1 MALKRT
7 SSTIQIGF
15 SVTESGANTFT
26 QGQVDLQLN
35 PLDNEV
41 FVVEAINM
49 NPLAPD
55 GIAATDTATSASL
68 CASSQTSVQSLNN
81 SNCLA
86 DAVLNIRAVG
96 FVDGGVPFSR
106 LPLESPQGTGLQN
119 VGIISTN
126 DFFIQVQG
134 TGNAGAKGV
143 SGRVYGHR
151 AKADAATYAALVQS
165 EVLSA

>member
-15 SVTESGANTFT
+15 SVAETAANTFT
-26 QGQVDLQLN
+26 QLQVDLQLN

-41 FVVEAINM
+41 FVVEAINL
-49 NPLAPD
+49 NPTAPD
-55 GIAATDTATSASL
+55 ALAATNTATSASV
-68 CASSQTSVQSLNN
+68 CASSQTSVQSLSN

-86 DAVLNIRAVG
+86 DATLNIRAAG

-106 LPLESPQGTGLQN
+106 LPLESPQGTGLEN

-126 DFFIQVQG
+126 DFFVQVQG
-134 TGNAGAKGV
+134 TANAGTKAV
-143 SGRVYGHR
+143 SGRIYGHR